1 MDKGEGLETKTYKT
15 KRGSNLS
22 YYEVGEGERIIVFI
36 HGQQTSSESY
46 LEVAKENNIVSMP
59 FAEIEGNVVDS
70 KALQKYIMEV

>member
-1 MDKGEGLETKTYKT
+1 METKTYKT

-46 LEVAKENNIVSMP
+46 LEVAKELNEKYKLIL
-59 FAEIEGNVVDS
+59 VDCYGHGKS
-70 KALQKYIMEV
+70 